1 MNKGIVA
8 FIICAF
14 VLLFAVTT
22 CPNRKSH
29 ADKLTEKVTSSFY
42 DKIKEKS
49 DSAESASVTVAD
61 FFVKELMGNGIVEM
75 MSNYAVERML
85 TYDSYFLFSTGSI
98 RYKGERH
105 IVSIGL
111 FKTVFVLVD
120 TDELAD
126 KVKLDD

>member
-22 CPNRKSH
+22 CPDRKSH

-42 DKIKEKS
+42 DKINETS
-49 DSAESASVTVAD
+49 DSTSASVTVAD

-85 TYDSYFLFSTGSI
+85 TYDSYLLFSTGSI

-105 IVSIGL
+105 VVSIGL

>member
-8 FIICAF
+8 FIVCAF
-14 VLLFAVTT
+14 VLLFALTT
-22 CPNRKSH
+22 CPDRKSH
-29 ADKLTEKVTSSFY
+29 TDKLTEKVTSSFY
-42 DKIKEKS
+42 DKINEKS
-49 DSAESASVTVAD
+49 DSTSASVTVAD

-85 TYDSYFLFSTGSI
+85 TYDSYLLFSTGSI
-98 RYKGERH
+98 RYKGESH

-111 FKTVFVLVD
+111 FNTVFVLVD